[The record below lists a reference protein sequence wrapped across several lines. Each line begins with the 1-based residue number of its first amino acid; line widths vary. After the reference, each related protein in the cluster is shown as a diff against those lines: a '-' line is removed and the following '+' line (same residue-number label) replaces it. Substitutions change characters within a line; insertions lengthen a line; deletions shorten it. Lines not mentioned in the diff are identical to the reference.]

1 MFKRKDCCV
10 CSRCEKREKEL
21 FFIELYDFL
30 SRKIHL
36 ELLQYFLY
44 LEKHCSNFKKKKKIG
59 KVLHLE
65 NLLEL
70 IFGVCSPKNKFS

>member
-10 CSRCEKREKEL
+10 RSRCERKEKEL
-21 FFIELYDFL
+21 FFVELYDFL

-44 LEKHCSNFKKKKKIG
+44 LEKHCSNFKKKIG

-70 IFGVCSPKNKFS
+70 IFEVCSPKNRFS